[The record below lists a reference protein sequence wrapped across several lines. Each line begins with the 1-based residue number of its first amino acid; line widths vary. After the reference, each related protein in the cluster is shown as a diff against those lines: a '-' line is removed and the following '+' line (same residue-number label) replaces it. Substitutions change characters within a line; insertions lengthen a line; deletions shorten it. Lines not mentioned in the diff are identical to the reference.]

1 MKNKKEY
8 ILLKMNENENEIK
21 KIENKEEKDTYKEKQ
36 KKIFGKFIK
45 N

>member
-21 KIENKEEKDTYKEKQ
+21 KIENKEEKKTYKEKK